1 MTPRS
6 WLYVPGHRA
15 DRVAKALAAGADA
28 VVVDLEDAVPPD
40 QKQAARDTA
49 LRLAAEGGHDRPLW
63 VRVNDPAGPW
73 GEADVDA
80 LAGLSLTGL
89 RLPRSEDPA
98 VVREVGDRAGLPMQ
112 LLVESAAG
120 LARAA
125 DLATAHPLVAGLG
138 LGEADLSA
146 DLRVTGDE
154 GLAWARGWVVVAAR
168 AAGLPSPVQSVYT
181 DVADLAGLRAEHR
194 ARPGDRFRR
203 PVGGASAPDPRGA
216 RRLHA
221 GPGRGRRR
229 PGGAGRLGRCPGTRR
244 GRGARRRRPVRR
256 PRGGAPRP
264 TRPRLDRNALW
275 RNALST
281 EPQARP
287 ASDALLAAV
296 AAGVRLVE
304 LGHPHFTGMPCSPNH
319 PGFRMSLIRR
329 HGDMV
334 RPDGGSAANEMIVT
348 GGHVGTHVDA
358 LSHVSHDGKLH
369 GGVDAAA
376 AQTGGRFTAL
386 GAEHT
391 PSLLNRGVLLD
402 VAAVHGVD
410 ALPAGYGVTADDL
423 TAAAKRA
430 GVEVGRG
437 DVALVRTGW
446 ARHFDD
452 APTYLGQAA
461 GVPGAATDAAAM
473 VRRRAESSPR
483 ARTPRR
489 TNRSGPAP
497 GTVCCRC
504 TGCCWSTPASTSSN
518 TSTWSTRPPKG

>member
-181 DVADLAGLRAEHR
+181 DVADLAGLRASTER
-194 ARPGDRFRR
+194 ARATGFVGRSVVHPRQIPVVHDVFTPGLAE
-203 PVGGASAPDPRGA
+203 VAAA
-216 RRLHA
+216 RA
-221 GPGRGRRR
+221 
-229 PGGAGRLGRCPGTRR
+229 
-244 GRGARRRRPVRR
+244 V
-256 PRGGAPRP
+256 
-264 TRPRLDRNALW
+264 
-275 RNALST
+275 
-281 EPQARP
+281 
-287 ASDALLAAV
+287 LAA
-296 AAGVRLVE
+296 
-304 LGHPHFTGMPCSPNH
+304 S
-319 PGFRMSLIRR
+319 
-329 HGDMV
+329 
-334 RPDGGSAANEMIVT
+334 
-348 GGHVGTHVDA
+348 
-358 LSHVSHDGKLH
+358 
-369 GGVDAAA
+369 AA
-376 AQTGGRFTAL
+376 AQERGEVAVLDADGRFVDPAVVRRARLVLDLT
-386 GAEHT
+386 ET
-391 PSLLNRGVLLD
+391 PSG
-402 VAAVHGVD
+402 
-410 ALPAGYGVTADDL
+410 
-423 TAAAKRA
+423 
-430 GVEVGRG
+430 
-437 DVALVRTGW
+437 
-446 ARHFDD
+446 
-452 APTYLGQAA
+452 
-461 GVPGAATDAAAM
+461 
-473 VRRRAESSPR
+473 
-483 ARTPRR
+483 
-489 TNRSGPAP
+489 
-497 GTVCCRC
+497 GTH
-504 TGCCWSTPASTSSN
+504 
-518 TSTWSTRPPKG
+518 